1 MGFCKIKKIIIIL
14 FIFMFVFSYNSVFAA
29 LISTGT
35 FNNDI
40 VNNNDFVYVGGM
52 GSSPANFPD
61 FFTVPLRF
69 EASSAQTAA
78 NTQFKVSY
86 SSGTGNTFV
95 VQLNPNYLY
104 DIHFY
109 GSGHPEAFFYFTNDL
124 NDIPRASGQT
134 VTVYGTRMDLDTHR
148 VFVGID
154 GFIVFYCS
162 NTSVRLLR
170 TVKPIS
176 AIYSSTSSDS
186 SNSAIDYSNTLNDIN
201 GGVGVILEDTFNIN
215 NKMSN
220 LLQDTYAIRNTLT
233 NIETAINSLGGVDSV
248 GIINA
253 QEQTTQA
260 IQEHAAATEEQTQ
273 QQQQNYDSFTNTTSS
288 DTDYNINIQDTTQ
301 DIAEGGIDSIFTTI
315 KNTFTSSGGVDVV
328 VPVPFTDK
336 SFTIPSNMVEE
347 ACPNWIKIIIKAFWW
362 YIISVFIV
370 SDISNKIN
378 KIKSGNIEN
387 LENSNI
393 KESML

>member
-1 MGFCKIKKIIIIL
+1 M
-14 FIFMFVFSYNSVFAA
+14 FIFSYNSVFAV
-29 LISTGT
+29 LVSDGT
-35 FNNDI
+35 VTNDI

-52 GSSPANFPD
+52 SSSPQYFPD
-61 FFTVPLRF
+61 FYNIPLRF
-69 EASSAQTAA
+69 EPSSAQTAG

-86 SSGTGNTFV
+86 SSGVGNTFV
-95 VQLNPNYLY
+95 AQLNPNYLY

-109 GSGHPEAFFYFTNDL
+109 GGSGHPEAFFYFTNDL
-124 NDIPRASGQT
+124 NDIPRATGQT
-134 VTVYGTRMDLDTHR
+134 VTVYGTRMALDTHR

-176 AIYSSTSSDS
+176 AIYNSTSSDNT
-186 SNSAIDYSNTLNDIN
+186 NSAIDYSNTLNDIN

-260 IQEHAAATEEQTQ
+260 IQEHAQATEEQTQ
-273 QQQQNYDSFTNTTSS
+273 QQQQNYNNFTS
-288 DTDYNINIQDTTQ
+288 DTYNESDAVINTEE
-301 DIAEGGIDSIFTTI
+301 IARHG
-315 KNTFTSSGGVDVV
+315 
-328 VPVPFTDK
+328 
-336 SFTIPSNMVEE
+336 
-347 ACPNWIKIIIKAFWW
+347 
-362 YIISVFIV
+362 
-370 SDISNKIN
+370 
-378 KIKSGNIEN
+378 
-387 LENSNI
+387 
-393 KESML
+393 

>member
-1 MGFCKIKKIIIIL
+1 MGLYKIKKIIIIL
-14 FIFMFVFSYNSVFAA
+14 FIFMFIFSYNSVFAV
-29 LISTGT
+29 LVSDGSFT
-35 FNNDI
+35 NDI

-52 GSSPANFPD
+52 DSSPSNFSD

-69 EASSAQTAA
+69 DPSSVQTAA
-78 NTQFKVSY
+78 YTQFNVSY

-104 DIHFY
+104 DIYFY
-109 GSGHPEAFFYFTNDL
+109 GSGSPESLYYFTNDL

-134 VTVYGTRMDLDTHR
+134 ATVYGTRMTLAKHR

-162 NTSVRLLR
+162 NTSVRLYR

-176 AIYSSTSSDS
+176 AIYNTSSTG

-347 ACPNWIKIIIKAFWW
+347 ACPNWVKIIIKAFWW